1 MNKQRGAWTAPLR
14 QQSETKRRGRTAHC
28 AKLREEGW
36 AVGRPQAGGRRS
48 RVSPPCFTQGTNQ
61 TRVCHCRCRHWGRA
75 YAAATAAVLRRSA
88 PMDQSAIVARRGLPL
103 DSTTAIEIGWTVESY
118 MQAHRSMAEGGPGS
132 RRGTCVSA
140 AAKTTVAGERPEEEG
155 ELRRGG
161 ARALHMLTGH
171 IACLLTSTQSA
182 QGGSA
187 RSHGSARTRGTL
199 GGRTPGEVVLPRCKR
214 AQPAAARPT
223 VELPVKRGDL

>member
-1 MNKQRGAWTAPLR
+1 M
-14 QQSETKRRGRTAHC
+14 
-28 AKLREEGW
+28 
-36 AVGRPQAGGRRS
+36 
-48 RVSPPCFTQGTNQ
+48 
-61 TRVCHCRCRHWGRA
+61 
-75 YAAATAAVLRRSA
+75 LRRSA

-103 DSTTAIEIGWTVESY
+103 DSTTAIEIGRTVESY

-140 AAKTTVAGERPEEEG
+140 AAKTTVAGEKPEEEG

-199 GGRTPGEVVLPRCKR
+199 GGRTPREVVLPWCKR
-214 AQPAAARPT
+214 AQPAAAMITRW
-223 VELPVKRGDL
+223 LPRLGAACSESRGPKAPATGLLLWNWRACAATMIM

>member
-1 MNKQRGAWTAPLR
+1 
-14 QQSETKRRGRTAHC
+14 
-28 AKLREEGW
+28 
-36 AVGRPQAGGRRS
+36 
-48 RVSPPCFTQGTNQ
+48 
-61 TRVCHCRCRHWGRA
+61 
-75 YAAATAAVLRRSA
+75 
-88 PMDQSAIVARRGLPL
+88 MDQSAIVARRGLPL

-140 AAKTTVAGERPEEEG
+140 AAKTTVAGETPEEEG

-214 AQPAAARPT
+214 AQPAGAMINRWLLNASGERRSRAGYVLLRQASSGGWAGHAANWFT
-223 VELPVKRGDL
+223 YCALDAW

>member
-1 MNKQRGAWTAPLR
+1 MRGAHAGAPPP
-14 QQSETKRRGRTAHC
+14 RRMTAHEMHC
-28 AKLREEGW
+28 NEVQCINGKTQLGNICRALPSASTEGCEI
-36 AVGRPQAGGRRS
+36 GGK
-48 RVSPPCFTQGTNQ
+48 G
-61 TRVCHCRCRHWGRA
+61 
-75 YAAATAAVLRRSA
+75 ATSLGGVHHHTPISGLPA

-161 ARALHMLTGH
+161 REGTSRVDGPHRVPPHLHAERPGRISEVSRLGADPGH
-171 IACLLTSTQSA
+171 P
-182 QGGSA
+182 G
-187 RSHGSARTRGTL
+187 RSHTRG
-199 GGRTPGEVVLPRCKR
+199 GG
-214 AQPAAARPT
+214 AAAVQTCSTGRRKT
-223 VELPVKRGDL
+223 NR